1 MNALRRCNAIP
12 PGLLAAEP
20 QDLLE
25 LLGGPTLLH
34 LPGARKEALFVSTLL
49 HGNETSSWHG
59 LRRLLRESPALP
71 RDLLIFIGNVEAAA
85 QGLRSLPGQQDFNR
99 MWNPPSR
106 IARQVLDCAAGLPL
120 FAVADLHNNTGRNPH
135 YAVLTDLAPGSLGLA
150 GRFGDTAVYIE
161 EPDTV
166 LARAFAD
173 RAPSI
178 TLELGPVSDPGALYR
193 AYDFLSDILRLER
206 IPAGA
211 AGASGLTRLYR
222 ALARVRV
229 ADGVAFG
236 FADLSGTA
244 EAGNGGSDDGEP
256 PAPEERLNPTR
267 DAAAWEAN
275 AEQGRWQPEE
285 QLDLVLDAAVEASN
299 FARLPEGTNFGI
311 ARNGS
316 ARGLLKVLGNDLQDA
331 TDAFFA
337 VRDRRIVLKTSAIP
351 AMYSTDVRVVRQDCL
366 CYFMAPL
373 HPGAQEAADGAAAS
387 GKPAPQP

>member
-1 MNALRRCNAIP
+1 MSALRRCNAIP

-20 QDLLE
+20 RDLLE

-34 LPGARKEALFVSTLL
+34 LPGARKDALFVSTLL

-99 MWNPPSR
+99 MWRPPSR

-150 GRFGDTAVYIE
+150 GRFGDTAVYIK

-173 RAPSI
+173 QAPSI
-178 TLELGPVSDPGALYR
+178 TLELGPVSDPAALDR
-193 AYDFLSDILRLER
+193 AYDFLSDILSLER

-236 FADLSGTA
+236 FADLSGAA
-244 EAGNGGSDDGEP
+244 EAGNGESDDGEP
-256 PAPEERLNPTR
+256 PAP
-267 DAAAWEAN
+267 
-275 AEQGRWQPEE
+275 QE

-316 ARGLLKVLGNDLQDA
+316 ARGLLKVVDNDLQDA

-337 VRDRRIVLKTSAIP
+337 VRDRRIVLNTSAIP

-373 HPGAQEAADGAAAS
+373 HPAAQDAADGAAAS
-387 GKPAPQP
+387 GRPAPRP

>member
-12 PGLLAAEP
+12 PGLLDAGP
-20 QDLLE
+20 RDLLG

-34 LPGARKEALFVSTLL
+34 LPGARKDALFVGALL

-85 QGLRSLPGQQDFNR
+85 QGLRTLPGQQDFNR
-99 MWNPPSR
+99 MWRPPSP
-106 IARQVLDCAAGLPL
+106 IARQVLDCTLGLPL

-135 YAVLTDLAPGSLGLA
+135 YAVLTDLTPGSLGLA

-178 TLELGPVSDPGALYR
+178 TLELGPVSDPQAVDR

-206 IPAGA
+206 IPKVA
-211 AGASGLTRLYR
+211 AEASGPTRLHR

-229 ADGVAFG
+229 PDGVAFG
-236 FADLSGTA
+236 FADLSGA
-244 EAGNGGSDDGEP
+244 AGAGGGESSGAGS
-256 PAPEERLNPTR
+256 PALEEP
-267 DAAAWEAN
+267 
-275 AEQGRWQPEE
+275 
-285 QLDLVLDAAVEASN
+285 LDLVLDAAVEASN
-299 FARLPEGTNFGI
+299 FSRLPAGTDFGV

-316 ARGLLKVLGNDLQDA
+316 ARGLLKVLDGNLQDA

-337 VRDRRIVLKTSAIP
+337 TRGRRIVLKTPTIP
-351 AMYSTDVRVVRQDCL
+351 AMYSTDIQVVRQDCL

-373 HPGAQEAADGAAAS
+373 HLGAQGPADGAAAS
-387 GKPAPQP
+387 DGLALRP